1 MLNTQLE
8 AVLAVDLQMA
18 LCIYITVNWTDIL
31 LTLGGDKGTQTSQQA
46 SSEALNK
53 PCDRHD

>member
-31 LTLGGDKGTQTSQQA
+31 STPGGDKGTQTSQQA

-53 PCDRHD
+53 RHN